1 MASESGVMVKRNL
14 ATGSAALVA
23 LATIV
28 VACGDESGSSGS
40 TTSNGGGGSGAGVAG
55 AGGGG
60 TGGGVGVG
68 GTGGGAPVEPVD
80 CVAGAMLGGD
90 AVCNADNS
98 QCSYLLRVMH
108 YNVHALP
115 ETLSGENPKDRMRRI
130 GEILAERR
138 DAGTQPDFV
147 LLQEAFD
154 KVDRII
160 DRAGYAYVVQGPT
173 QPIGLDGG
181 LYILSDHP
189 VVGQD
194 KQSFDAC
201 ADVDCFAEKG
211 VLAISTQVP
220 AMPEPIVII
229 TTHLQAQSENDAVR
243 IQQIDEMLPYLAA
256 QNIESNASVFA
267 GDFNFKAKPDHD
279 AHPSYQHFIDTTPYI
294 PAGKACLDDVV
305 NCSIVLEDA
314 TKSDEADVWFSTNDH
329 QFYYASSA
337 ARYRLSV
344 RQFEVTFTEDFEG
357 DPLSDHWARE
367 ADYCFTWEP

>member
-1 MASESGVMVKRNL
+1 MTKRHLELGAATFAVLAMAVAACSGDGASSSSRN
-14 ATGSAALVA
+14 TE
-23 LATIV
+23 T
-28 VACGDESGSSGS
+28 
-40 TTSNGGGGSGAGVAG
+40 NGGG
-55 AGGGG
+55 AGGG
-60 TGGGVGVG
+60 TDSSGGGVGVG
-68 GTGGGAPVEPVD
+68 GAGGNASVEPVD
-80 CVAGAMLGGD
+80 CVVGASFGGD
-90 AVCNADNS
+90 PVCNVDNS
-98 QCSYLLRVMH
+98 QCSYVVRVMH

-130 GEILAERR
+130 GEILADRR

-160 DRAGYAYVVQGPT
+160 DRAGYANVVQGPT

-194 KQSFDAC
+194 MQSFIAC

-211 VLAISTQVP
+211 VLAISTQVA
-220 AMPEPIVII
+220 AMPEPIVIL

-243 IQQIDEMLPYLAA
+243 IQQIDELLPYLAA
-256 QNIESNASVFA
+256 QNIAKSIDPGTASVFA
-267 GDFNFKAKPDHD
+267 GDFNFKAIPDHD
-279 AHPSYQHFIDTTPYI
+279 AHPSYQHFIDTTPYV

-305 NCSIVLEDA
+305 NCAIVLEDP
-314 TKSDEADVWFSTNDH
+314 TQSDEADVWFSTNDH

-367 ADYCFTWEP
+367 ADYCFTWVP